1 MNENLA
7 KLKALIAETNEVV
20 ANLNKETNNIRQSNQ
35 DERVHKFAAIRD
47 YLLDCY
53 EVVKDLHER
62 IMIKI
67 DVPNVTFIDYTME
80 TFIVFQDNCSQ
91 PIFTKCKY
99 RDSSDCFRSLDGK
112 IITSDT
118 VWRKDNAKQ
127 YLFPSCF
134 TQQNE
139 FDFVDLWDKETFEKR
154 FATEVEK
161 IITKK
166 ARQANDQ
173 YDYEVNKKAILK
185 GE

>member
-53 EVVKDLHER
+53 EVVKELHER

-67 DVPNVTFIDYTME
+67 DVPNVTFVDYTVE

-91 PIFTKCKY
+91 PFFTKCEY
-99 RDSSDCFRSLDGK
+99 RDSSDCFHSFDGR

-118 VWRKDNAKQ
+118 VWEKDKVKQ
-127 YLFPSCF
+127 HLFPSCF